1 MAMNI
6 RKEILQA
13 VSKQVKA
20 LNKLIEKLIREAEKA
35 DKADKKKATAKK
47 KTVKKKAPSK
57 KKAAKK

>member
-20 LNKLIEKLIREAEKA
+20 LQKMIDKLIREAEKS
-35 DKADKKKATAKK
+35 DKADQKKTAKK
-47 KTVKKKAPSK
+47 KTAKKKVVKKKV
-57 KKAAKK
+57 